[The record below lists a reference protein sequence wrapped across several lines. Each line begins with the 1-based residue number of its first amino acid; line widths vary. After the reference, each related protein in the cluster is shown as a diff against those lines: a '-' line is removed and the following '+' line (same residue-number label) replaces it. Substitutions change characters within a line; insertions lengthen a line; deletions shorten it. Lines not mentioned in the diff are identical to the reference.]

1 MTNENV
7 YEQNG
12 YKDRNDYLRSL
23 AEDNGV
29 DMYTVTSISEL
40 LGEGEDFDGLVLAL
54 DDFL

>member
-1 MTNENV
+1 MSNENV